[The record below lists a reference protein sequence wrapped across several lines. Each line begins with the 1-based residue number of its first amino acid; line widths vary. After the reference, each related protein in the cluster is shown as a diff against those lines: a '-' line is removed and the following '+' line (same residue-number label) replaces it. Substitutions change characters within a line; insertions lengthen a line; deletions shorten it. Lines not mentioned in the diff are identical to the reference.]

1 MKEVVLKFGEHLVS
15 LRTAEELHVIVENN
29 NTNQTNVIVEPT
41 INDDDVTYNFDN
53 DATNLTETS
62 DKQESDDDRAYI
74 SSLLDN
80 SKDKDILIPYES
92 ENNKSIYQEIEE
104 SANEVPIYPS
114 DDFKLTQDDDLIVD
128 DNDTSDSESE
138 SFVPSIE
145 SHIDTEE
152 QFLNEESKEKVVAT
166 AKKEFEEPNYDD
178 DESEPMIQDDEV
190 INSQNE
196 NNESDSLVQDDE
208 SQNENT
214 NDGPMIQDD
223 ESEVSTMNIQNHVDD
238 SKFLQDED
246 ENVDNNDFLN
256 NTTLND
262 DDEDENE

>member
-152 QFLNEESKEKVVAT
+152 QFLNKESKEKVVAT

-178 DESEPMIQDDEV
+178 DESEPMI
-190 INSQNE
+190 
-196 NNESDSLVQDDE
+196 QDDE